1 MSRRFA
7 VLVPL
12 FALAAIAAVGISAES
27 EPRPDRVPARLVTV
41 RNTKGTLADVL
52 ADVSKQTGI
61 TVEAAGIDGAK
72 SCTIEFEKQPFWNA
86 MEQLAKQVDGRVVVR
101 SGGKKV
107 AIEPGASFPSA
118 VNGPFRV
125 NVRQVRSVKDF
136 DTGQSYTELALDVHW
151 EPRFEVYRISSS
163 PTLLAAWDDTGRKLA
178 VQGSGSKVP
187 ASGYSQA
194 GTVRIENVPRSAR
207 NLAKVEGTFT
217 VTASEKML
225 AFQFEDLTSANTV
238 ELSQAGVT
246 ARLKPLRKVESVWE
260 AELELKY
267 PAERPVFESFEAFVW
282 ATRNKARLIAPGGAF
297 VMDADTDPDFPE
309 NPGRVSIVYRF
320 TENPAK
326 KLVLGDRREWKLV
339 YLTPA
344 PLLEYAVPFTL
355 TDIPLP

>member
-1 MSRRFA
+1 MSRRLA
-7 VLVPL
+7 VVAVFLPL
-12 FALAAIAAVGISAES
+12 AVVVAADPGSA
-27 EPRPDRVPARLVTV
+27 PDRVPPKLVTV
-41 RNTKGTLADVL
+41 RGSQSKLADVL
-52 ADVSKQTGI
+52 ARVREQTGI
-61 TVEAAGIDGAK
+61 PVEAIGVDTAK
-72 SCTIEFEKQPFWNA
+72 PCGVEFEATPFWVA
-86 MEQLAKQVDGRVVVR
+86 MEQLARKAGGRVAVR
-101 SGGKKV
+101 SGGKKIV
-107 AIEPGASFPSA
+107 IEPGSPVPTA

-125 NVRQVRSVKDF
+125 SVHQVRSVKDF
-136 DTGQSYTELALDVHW
+136 DTVKLYTELALDVNW
-151 EPRFEVYRISSS
+151 EPRFEVYRISAS
-163 PTLLAAWDDTGRKLA
+163 PTLLAAWDDAGRKFA
-178 VQGSGSKVP
+178 VQSAGSKVP
-187 ASGYSQA
+187 ASGYSQS
-194 GTVRIENVPRSAR
+194 GTVRIENVPRSATK
-207 NLAKVEGTFT
+207 LAKVEGTFT

-225 AFQFEDLTSANTV
+225 AFQFEDLTSPNTL

-246 ARLKPLRKVESVWE
+246 ARLKPLRKVENVWE

-297 VMDADTDPDFPE
+297 VMDADPDPDFPE

-344 PLLEYAVPFTL
+344 PLVEYAVPFTL